1 VNVQLLAISAVVRR
15 WPRKL
20 RRRSTVAVMQRI
32 PQIGDRVRI
41 TGLMNDPD
49 PLTVGEEGTVNW
61 LGSWDS
67 DLTKQ
72 ISVKWDSGRTLNL
85 LENDPFEIL

>member
-1 VNVQLLAISAVVRR
+1 
-15 WPRKL
+15 
-20 RRRSTVAVMQRI
+20 MERI

-67 DLTKQ
+67 ELTKQ
-72 ISVKWDSGRTLNL
+72 IGVKWDSGRTLNL

>member
-1 VNVQLLAISAVVRR
+1 
-15 WPRKL
+15 
-20 RRRSTVAVMQRI
+20 M
-32 PQIGDRVRI
+32 D
-41 TGLMNDPD
+41 DPD

-67 DLTKQ
+67 ELTKQ